1 MPAKAGIHLRFRR
14 QAQENLDSGLR
25 RNDERKS
32 RLLVDEFRTPRLGAG
47 VIQCSKVVRLD
58 DRLHDHAQMAR
69 NGHPEH
75 SEGSRLLSLIRI
87 HSVESSLSE
96 DETVGRDKGYTVSK
110 RDC

>member
-1 MPAKAGIHLRFRR
+1 MNPP
-14 QAQENLDSGLR
+14 SGLR

-32 RLLVDEFRTPRLGAG
+32 LLLVDEFRTPRLGA

-58 DRLHDHAQMAR
+58 DRLHDNAQMAR

-110 RDC
+110 TDC